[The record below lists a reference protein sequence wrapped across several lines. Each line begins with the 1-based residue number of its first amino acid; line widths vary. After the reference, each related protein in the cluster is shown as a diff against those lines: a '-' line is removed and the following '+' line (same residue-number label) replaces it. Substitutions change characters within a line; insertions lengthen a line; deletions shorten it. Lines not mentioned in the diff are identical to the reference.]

1 MHPEAPQE
9 RELIIRTPN
18 TPRKVHP
25 IVFVHGAWHGAWCW
39 DEYFLKYFVGQG
51 YQVYALSFRRHG
63 TSTGAKSLRRCRIAD
78 YVDDLTALT
87 ETLSV
92 QPILVAH
99 SMGGLVVQKY
109 LETVGAPAAVL
120 LASVPPQGALRA
132 TLRTARRISWQFLK
146 ANLQLRLYPLVETP
160 QLTREAFFSPTI
172 TGDTL
177 LKYFRLIQ
185 DESYLAFLDM
195 VLLNLPNPKRVK
207 TPLLVLGGERDA
219 IFRPAEV
226 HATATA
232 YGMEAVLFPDVAHDM
247 MLEPSWEAVAE
258 TIVDWLDNQGL

>member
-1 MHPEAPQE
+1 MPPDATQE
-9 RELIIRTPN
+9 RELIVRTPS

-25 IVFVHGAWHGAWCW
+25 VVFVHGAWQGAWCW
-39 DEYFLKYFVGQG
+39 EEYFLDYFVGQG
-51 YQVYALSFRRHG
+51 YQVYALSFRHHG
-63 TSTGAKSLRRCRIAD
+63 ASPGPKSLRRSRIAD
-78 YVDDLTALT
+78 YVRDLAALT
-87 ETLSV
+87 ETLAV

-109 LETVGAPAAVL
+109 LETAATPAAVL

-132 TLRTARRISWQFLK
+132 ALRTARRIPWQFLK
-146 ANLQLRLYPLVETP
+146 ANLQRRLYPLVETP
-160 QLTREAFFSPTI
+160 HLARAMLFSPTM
-172 TGDTL
+172 TDDAL
-177 LKYFRLIQ
+177 LRYFRLIQ

-207 TPLLVLGGERDA
+207 TPMLVLGGERDA

-232 YGMEAVLFPDVAHDM
+232 YGTQAVLFPDMAHDM
-247 MLEPSWEAVAE
+247 MLEPGWHVVAD
-258 TIVDWLDNQGL
+258 TIVDWLDKQGL